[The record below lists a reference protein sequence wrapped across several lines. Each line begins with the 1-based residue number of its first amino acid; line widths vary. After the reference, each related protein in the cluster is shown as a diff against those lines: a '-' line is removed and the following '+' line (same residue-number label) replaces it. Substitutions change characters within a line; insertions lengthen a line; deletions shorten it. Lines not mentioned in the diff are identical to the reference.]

1 MLVLP
6 ISWLISRSCR
16 DKVFDHSNIKTL
28 TPKQMLQRSSIA
40 FGQAKAGNSSE
51 NLLNEFRQ
59 IIYSLYQAK
68 EITKNIN
75 SNRMNSIKL

>member
-6 ISWLISRSCR
+6 ISWLISCSLH
-16 DKVFDHSNIKTL
+16 KVFDHSNIKTL

-40 FGQAKAGNSSE
+40 FGQVKAGNSSE
-51 NLLNEFRQ
+51 NLLIEFRQ
-59 IIYSLYQAK
+59 IIYSLNQAK
-68 EITKNIN
+68 EITKDIN